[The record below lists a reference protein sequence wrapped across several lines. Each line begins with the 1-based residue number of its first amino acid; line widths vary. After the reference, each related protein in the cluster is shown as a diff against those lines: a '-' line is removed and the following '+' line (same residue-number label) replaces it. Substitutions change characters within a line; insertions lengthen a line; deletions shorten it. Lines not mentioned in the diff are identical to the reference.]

1 VHHQE
6 EIVIVGGGLGGL
18 CFAAALHRYAITRPS
33 DNYHDLTRIRSN
45 RKLLL
50 IEYNILMG
58 VFGYFWSRL
67 GLRAV
72 VLEKSDRLR
81 SEGTAIVLWTN
92 AMHVLEVLGLAD
104 QFRSMYINLPGYAL
118 VSPTYA

>member
-1 VHHQE
+1 
-6 EIVIVGGGLGGL
+6 
-18 CFAAALHRYAITRPS
+18 
-33 DNYHDLTRIRSN
+33 
-45 RKLLL
+45 L

-72 VLEKSDRLR
+72 VLEKSDRIR
-81 SEGTAIVLWTN
+81 SESTAIVLWTN
-92 AMHVLEVLGLAD
+92 AMHILEVLDLAD